1 MTDETN
7 IQEVGG
13 ADKAKL
19 YAAVAAVAA
28 GIAGYYLLGSGAT
41 WQRWAAVA
49 AGIVVGAL
57 LLAFSRYGSDFRQ
70 FMTAA
75 RVELRKIVWPTK
87 DETLKTTA
95 IVFLFTAITAV
106 FFWLL
111 DLGLAAAT
119 RVLTGQG
126 G

>member
-7 IQEVGG
+7 IQEIGG

-28 GIAGYYLLGSGAT
+28 GIAGYYVLGSAAA
-41 WQRWAAVA
+41 WQRWLAVA
-49 AGIVVGAL
+49 AGIAVAVL
-57 LLAFSRYGSDFRQ
+57 LLALSRYGSDFRQ
-70 FMTAA
+70 FMAAA

>member
-28 GIAGYYLLGSGAT
+28 GIAGYYLLGSGAA
-41 WQRWAAVA
+41 WQRWGAVA

-57 LLAFSRYGSDFRQ
+57 LLAFSRYGSDFSQ
-70 FMTAA
+70 FMTNA
-75 RVELRKIVWPTK
+75 RVELRKIVWPSK

-119 RVLTGQG
+119 RALTGQG

>member
-7 IQEVGG
+7 IQEIGG

-28 GIAGYYLLGSGAT
+28 GIAGYYLLGGGAA
-41 WQRWAAVA
+41 WQRWVAVA
-49 AGIVVGAL
+49 AGIVVAAL

-70 FMTAA
+70 FMAAA
-75 RVELRKIVWPTK
+75 RVELRKIVWPTR
-87 DETLKTTA
+87 DDTLKTTA
-95 IVFLFTAITAV
+95 IVFLFTAVTAV